1 MPLSKIDS
9 LAEALDVFEERTA
22 LWESIGAWEELV
34 WTWLSEPLLDL
45 DKEQVLSSWCH
56 AAASSM
62 RIVPIAMLSAAVANG
77 ARTFAPF
84 SCAWLPRLLM
94 VVRVYRANHSP

>member
-1 MPLSKIDS
+1 VPLSKIDS
-9 LAEALDVFEERTA
+9 LPEALDVFEERTA

-62 RIVPIAMLSAAVANG
+62 RIVPIPMLSAAVANG

-84 SCAWLPRLLM
+84 SCAWLPRLLT

>member
-9 LAEALDVFEERTA
+9 LAEALDVFDERTA

-45 DKEQVLSSWCH
+45 DKEQVLSSSCH

-62 RIVPIAMLSAAVANG
+62 RIVPIAML
-77 ARTFAPF
+77 RF
-84 SCAWLPRLLM
+84 
-94 VVRVYRANHSP
+94 